1 MSKKIAVIGDDTTTG
16 GKIISSSVLGFNHID
31 AIACLGDYASC
42 PKCKGSGKIIEATD
56 KLIVE
61 GKPAAYD
68 GCIIACGC
76 RPIGVN
82 RIIATK
88 SLIFVDVTAS
98 YYTNKSNPINN
109 AFSTIAQND
118 IHTQIKSLVASNE
131 DKTKIRLDAQNLLNC
146 AHEVC
151 EKHLY
156 HDDIKQDFIDDI
168 DNFASHI
175 VNQVESGAMSY
186 EQGSKAIK
194 SEEKSL
200 WDQSL
205 HWLGRG
211 LSVLGG
217 AGLLA
222 TGLAMCT
229 TGGGCILGLYVAAH
243 GANSLSEG
251 ITGEDGFL
259 KSVYQDAAVGLGMS
273 KETGSLAYD
282 LVDIGLSLHGKLKL
296 VPKIDKSF
304 AINQYNRANST
315 KFKLFHY
322 GRKDLIQAFRQM
334 NKWLLSFEIMSD
346 GLSLYEIYE
355 EAKNILV
362 KDNESSETNLYISK
376 PEQIDNIEKI
386 VDSCA
391 IVIRITTDRESDEDD
406 KHNYSLCTRLDGTTY
421 RQYFDDHIQDGS
433 IK

>member
-1 MSKKIAVIGDDTTTG
+1 MSKKIAVMGDDTTTG
-16 GKIISSSVLGFNHID
+16 GKIISSSVQGFNCLD

-56 KLIVE
+56 KLIID

-68 GCIIACGC
+68 GCIVACGC
-76 RPIGVN
+76 RPLGVN

-88 SLIFVDVTAS
+88 SLIFVDVATPN
-98 YYTNKSNPINN
+98 YTNKSKPFNN
-109 AFSTIAQND
+109 TFSTIAQND
-118 IHTQIKSLVASNE
+118 VPTQSNSLVASNE
-131 DKTKIRLDAQNLLNC
+131 DKTKIRLDAQNLLDC

-156 HDDIKQDFIDDI
+156 HDNIKQDFIDDI
-168 DNFASHI
+168 DNFATHI

-200 WDQSL
+200 WDQSI
-205 HWLGRG
+205 HWAIRG

-217 AGLLA
+217 IGLMA
-222 TGLAMCT
+222 TGVAMCS
-229 TGGGCILGLYVAAH
+229 TGAGCILGSYLAAH
-243 GANSLSEG
+243 GVNSIQEG
-251 ITGEDGFL
+251 YTGKDGFL

-273 KETGSLAYD
+273 KEAGSLAYD
-282 LVDIGLSLHGKLKL
+282 LVDIGISLHGKLKL

-322 GRKDLIQAFRQM
+322 GRKDLTQAYRQM
-334 NKWLLSFEIMSD
+334 NKWFLSFEIMSD
-346 GLSLYEIYE
+346 GLSLHEIYE
-355 EAKNILV
+355 EAENILV
-362 KDNESSETNLYISK
+362 KDNESSETNLYISN
-376 PEQIDNIEKI
+376 PEQIDNVEKI

-391 IVIRITTDRESDEDD
+391 IVIRVTGNESDVDNQP
-406 KHNYSLCTRLDGTTY
+406 NYSLCTRLDGTTY
-421 RQYFDDHIQDGS
+421 RQYFDGHIEES
-433 IK
+433 SME

>member
-16 GKIISSSVLGFNHID
+16 GKVISSSVLGFNRLD

-42 PKCKGSGKIIEATD
+42 PKCNGSGKIIEATD
-56 KLIVE
+56 KLIID

-88 SLIFVDVTAS
+88 SLIFVDVAAPN
-98 YYTNKSNPINN
+98 YTNNSKPINN
-109 AFSTIAQND
+109 TFSTIAQND
-118 IHTQIKSLVASNE
+118 IPTQINSLVASNE
-131 DKTKIRLDAQNLLNC
+131 DKTKIRLDAQNLLDC

-156 HDDIKQDFIDDI
+156 HDNIKQDFIDDI
-168 DNFASHI
+168 DNFATHI

-186 EQGSKAIK
+186 EQGSEAIK

-200 WDQSL
+200 WDQSID
-205 HWLGRG
+205 WIGRG

-217 AGLLA
+217 AGLIM
-222 TGLAMCT
+222 TGIAMCT
-229 TGGGCILGLYVAAH
+229 TGVGCILGTYVAAH
-243 GANSLSEG
+243 GVNSIQEG
-251 ITGEDGFL
+251 VTGKDGFL
-259 KSVYQDAAVGLGMS
+259 KSVYQDAAEGLGMS

-282 LVDIGLSLHGKLKL
+282 LVDIGISVHGKLKL

-304 AINQYNRANST
+304 AINEYNLVNST

-322 GRKDLIQAFRQM
+322 GRKDLIQAYRQM
-334 NKWLLSFEIMSD
+334 NKWLLGSEILSD
-346 GLSLYEIYE
+346 SISLYKIYE
-355 EAKNILV
+355 EAENILV

-391 IVIRITTDRESDEDD
+391 IVIRITGNESDADD
-406 KHNYSLCTRLDGTTY
+406 QPNYSLCTRLDGTTY
-421 RQYFDDHIQDGS
+421 RQYVDGHIE
-433 IK
+433 

>member
-1 MSKKIAVIGDDTTTG
+1 MSKKIAVMGDDTTTG
-16 GKIISSSVLGFNHID
+16 GKIISSSVQGFNCLD

-56 KLIVE
+56 KLIIE

-88 SLIFVDVTAS
+88 SLIFVDVATS
-98 YYTNKSNPINN
+98 YHTNKSNPINKT
-109 AFSTIAQND
+109 FSTIAQND
-118 IHTQIKSLVASNE
+118 IPTQINSLVASNE
-131 DKTKIRLDAQNLLNC
+131 DKTKIRLDAQNLLDC

-156 HDDIKQDFIDDI
+156 HDNIKQDFIDDI
-168 DNFASHI
+168 DNFATHI

-205 HWLGRG
+205 HWLSRG

-217 AGLLA
+217 AGLIVM
-222 TGLAMCT
+222 GGAMCT
-229 TGGGCILGLYVAAH
+229 TGVGCILGTFVAAH
-243 GANSLSEG
+243 GVNSIQEG
-251 ITGEDGFL
+251 YTGEDGFL
-259 KSVYQDAAVGLGMS
+259 KSAYQDAAVGLGMS

-282 LVDIGLSLHGKLKL
+282 LVDIGISLHGKLKL

-355 EAKNILV
+355 EAENILV

-391 IVIRITTDRESDEDD
+391 IVIRITGNESDADNQP
-406 KHNYSLCTRLDGTTY
+406 NYSLCTRLDGTTY
-421 RQYFDDHIQDGS
+421 RQYLDGHIEDES
-433 IK
+433 IE

>member
-1 MSKKIAVIGDDTTTG
+1 MGDDTTTG
-16 GKIISSSVLGFNHID
+16 GKVISSSVLGFNQLD

-42 PKCKGSGKIIEATD
+42 PKCKSSGKIIEATD
-56 KLIVE
+56 KLIID

-88 SLIFVDVTAS
+88 SLIFVDVATP

-109 AFSTIAQND
+109 TFSTIAQND
-118 IHTQIKSLVASNE
+118 IHTQINSLVASNE
-131 DKTKIRLDAQNLLNC
+131 DKTKIRLDVQNLLDC

-168 DNFASHI
+168 NNFATHI

-186 EQGSKAIK
+186 EQGSEAIK
-194 SEEKSL
+194 SEEKNL

-205 HWLGRG
+205 YWLGRG

-217 AGLLA
+217 AGLIV
-222 TGLAMCT
+222 TGFAMCT
-229 TGGGCILGLYVAAH
+229 TGVGCILGSYVAAH
-243 GANSLSEG
+243 GVNSIQEG
-251 ITGEDGFL
+251 ITDEDGFL
-259 KSVYQDAAVGLGMS
+259 KSVYQDAAEGLGMS
-273 KETGSLAYD
+273 KEAGSLAYD
-282 LVDIGLSLHGKLKL
+282 LVDIGLSVHGKLKL

-304 AINQYNRANST
+304 AINQFNRANSA

-322 GRKDLIQAFRQM
+322 GREDLTRAYRQM
-334 NKWLLSFEIMSD
+334 NEWLLSSEIVSDVMS
-346 GLSLYEIYE
+346 LSEIYE
-355 EAKNILV
+355 QSKNIFL
-362 KDNESSETNLYISK
+362 KTM
-376 PEQIDNIEKI
+376 
-386 VDSCA
+386 
-391 IVIRITTDRESDEDD
+391 
-406 KHNYSLCTRLDGTTY
+406 SLMR
-421 RQYFDDHIQDGS
+421 
-433 IK
+433 

>member
-1 MSKKIAVIGDDTTTG
+1 MSKKIAVMGDNTTTG
-16 GKIISSSVLGFNHID
+16 GKVISSSVRGFNHHD
-31 AIACLGDYASC
+31 GIACLGDYATC

-56 KLIVE
+56 KLIID

-68 GCIIACGC
+68 GCIVACGC
-76 RPIGVN
+76 RPLGVN

-88 SLIFVDVTAS
+88 SLIFVDVATPN
-98 YYTNKSNPINN
+98 YTNKSKPINN
-109 AFSTIAQND
+109 TFSTIAQND
-118 IHTQIKSLVASNE
+118 VPTQSNSLVASNE
-131 DKTKIRLDAQNLLNC
+131 DKTKIRLDAQNLLDC

-156 HDDIKQDFIDDI
+156 HDNIKQDFIDDI
-168 DNFASHI
+168 DNFATHI

-200 WDQSL
+200 WDQSI

-211 LSVLGG
+211 LSVIGG
-217 AGLLA
+217 AGLMIM
-222 TGLAMCT
+222 GGAMCT
-229 TGGGCILGLYVAAH
+229 TGVGCILGAFVAAH
-243 GANSLSEG
+243 GVNSAQEG
-251 ITGEDGFL
+251 FTGEDGFL
-259 KSVYQDAAVGLGMS
+259 KSAYQDAAVGLGMS

-282 LVDIGLSLHGKLKL
+282 LVDIGISLHGKLKL

-322 GRKDLIQAFRQM
+322 GRKDLIQAYKQM
-334 NKWLLSFEIMSD
+334 NKWLLGSEIASD
-346 GLSLYEIYE
+346 VISLNEIYK
-355 EAKNILV
+355 EAENILV
-362 KDNESSETNLYISK
+362 KDNESSETNLYISN
-376 PEQIDNIEKI
+376 PEQIDNVEKI

-391 IVIRITTDRESDEDD
+391 IVIRVTGNESDADD
-406 KHNYSLCTRLDGTTY
+406 QSNYSLCTRLDGTTY
-421 RQYFDDHIQDGS
+421 RQYFDGHIEEGS
-433 IK
+433 ME

>member
-16 GKIISSSVLGFNHID
+16 GKVISSSVLGFNHID

-168 DNFASHI
+168 DNFASNI

-186 EQGSKAIK
+186 EQGSEAIK

-200 WDQSL
+200 LDQSI
-205 HWLGRG
+205 HWALRG
-211 LSVLGG
+211 LNVLGG
-217 AGLLA
+217 AGLMV
-222 TGLAMCT
+222 TGIAMCT
-229 TGGGCILGLYVAAH
+229 TGVGFILGSYIAAH
-243 GANSLSEG
+243 GANSIYEG
-251 ITGEDGFL
+251 ITDEDGFI
-259 KSVYQDAAVGLGMS
+259 KSVYQDAAVRLGMS
-273 KETGSLAYD
+273 KEAGSLAYD
-282 LVDIGLSLHGKLKL
+282 LVDIGLSVHGKLKL

-304 AINQYNRANST
+304 AINQYNRTNPA

-322 GRKDLIQAFRQM
+322 GRKDLTQAYRQM
-334 NKWLLSFEIMSD
+334 NKWLLSSEIMSD
-346 GLSLYEIYE
+346 SLSLYEIYQ
-355 EAKNILV
+355 EAENILV
-362 KDNESSETNLYISK
+362 KDKENGDTNLYISN

-386 VDSCA
+386 VDNCA
-391 IVIRITTDRESDEDD
+391 IVVRITGRESDIDD
-406 KHNYSLCTRLDGTTY
+406 QSNYSLCTRLDGTTY
-421 RQYFDDHIQDGS
+421 RQYFDGHIEEGS
-433 IK
+433 ME